1 MRNPLGKR
9 VPKELKSEW
18 RKYLVIFLFLAII
31 IGFVSGIYVANDS
44 MLKSYEETKDTLKR
58 EDGHFELNRKATD
71 TLKEKIE
78 DEDIKIYENFYKD
91 TDEDSGKK
99 DCGIRVFTIPD
110 KINLADV
117 LKGELPDSDDEIAID
132 RMHAANSNIK
142 VGDVIGVNGKDYTVT
157 GLISFTNY
165 TTLFESNTDLMFDA
179 ITFDVGIVTEEVFDN
194 IDASIH
200 YSYAWVYD
208 ETPKDKNEEKE
219 VSDELLKDIAVY
231 AMEEGNTLM
240 DFVPEYL
247 NQAIQFAPN
256 DMGSDKNMAGIL
268 LYILVIVLAFI
279 FAVTTSSTIEKEA
292 TVIGTLRASGYT
304 RGELL
309 RHYMMMPLI
318 VTLFAALAGNV
329 LGYTVFKN
337 IAVSMYYN
345 SYSLPSYKTV
355 LNSEAF
361 IKTTIIP
368 IILMVIIN
376 LVIVSNKLRMPI
388 LKFMRHDFSK
398 TKKSNAM
405 RIPSISFMG
414 RFRIRIMLQ
423 NLYNYLVLILGLSF
437 VMIMVVFTVG
447 MPESISAYKN
457 QVIDEMFVNNQ
468 YYLKSYVDNMGN
480 VIKTDN
486 KDAEKYCQTSLETI
500 DGVNVG
506 ESVVVYGVVND
517 SKYLDVAKNLKK
529 GHVSVSSGY
538 ANKFRLKEGD
548 KITLKEKYADD
559 EYDFTVDSIMDYT
572 GSIAIFM
579 PIESFNS
586 IFDKSEDYF
595 SGYFS
600 DTEITDIPNEY
611 IVTDITIKDMTKM
624 SNQLEHSIG
633 GYMTYFTYMCGIM
646 AAILIYLITKVIIE
660 KNETSISMIKILG
673 FRNGEIGSLY
683 IIATTLVVVIAE
695 LIGMVVSFGVVNAVW
710 RAYLNGMDGW
720 AEFTIYPLS
729 FVKIFF
735 IVFVG
740 YILVTVV
747 DMHRIKKVPM
757 DEALKNVE

>member
-1 MRNPLGKR
+1 
-9 VPKELKSEW
+9 
-18 RKYLVIFLFLAII
+18 
-31 IGFVSGIYVANDS
+31 
-44 MLKSYEETKDTLKR
+44 
-58 EDGHFELNRKATD
+58 
-71 TLKEKIE
+71 
-78 DEDIKIYENFYKD
+78 
-91 TDEDSGKK
+91 
-99 DCGIRVFTIPD
+99 
-110 KINLADV
+110 
-117 LKGELPDSDDEIAID
+117 
-132 RMHAANSNIK
+132 
-142 VGDVIGVNGKDYTVT
+142 
-157 GLISFTNY
+157 
-165 TTLFESNTDLMFDA
+165 
-179 ITFDVGIVTEEVFDN
+179 
-194 IDASIH
+194 
-200 YSYAWVYD
+200 
-208 ETPKDKNEEKE
+208 
-219 VSDELLKDIAVY
+219 
-231 AMEEGNTLM
+231 
-240 DFVPEYL
+240 
-247 NQAIQFAPN
+247 
-256 DMGSDKNMAGIL
+256 
-268 LYILVIVLAFI
+268 
-279 FAVTTSSTIEKEA
+279 
-292 TVIGTLRASGYT
+292 
-304 RGELL
+304 
-309 RHYMMMPLI
+309 
-318 VTLFAALAGNV
+318 
-329 LGYTVFKN
+329 
-337 IAVSMYYN
+337 
-345 SYSLPSYKTV
+345 
-355 LNSEAF
+355 
-361 IKTTIIP
+361 
-368 IILMVIIN
+368 
-376 LVIVSNKLRMPI
+376 
-388 LKFMRHDFSK
+388 
-398 TKKSNAM
+398 
-405 RIPSISFMG
+405 
-414 RFRIRIMLQ
+414 
-423 NLYNYLVLILGLSF
+423 
-437 VMIMVVFTVG
+437 MVVFTVG

-633 GYMTYFTYMCGIM
+633 GYMTYFTYMCGII